1 VCFHPYKLYNIAK
14 SLYNSGAII
23 PGIRLTAYRKFILE
37 KMVKHGWIGG
47 KHTNEENIP
56 KGKPRDEY
64 KDVFKELDKLK
75 KEGFFILRKK
85 PDGLH
90 LSINPRMMPLVRQM
104 LEEELGG

>member
-1 VCFHPYKLYNIAK
+1 MRRGNQLSTKH
-14 SLYNSGAII
+14 
-23 PGIRLTAYRKFILE
+23 RKFILE

-47 KHTNEENIP
+47 KHTNEENIQ

-64 KDVFKELDKLK
+64 KKIFEELDKLK

-90 LSINPRMMPLVRQM
+90 LSINPRMMPLVRQT
-104 LEEELGG
+104 LEEELD